1 MFLYF
6 IYSFLYMEKVICI
19 FGASTTSGFWD
30 LEKGGWVNRL
40 RLYFDSKVNDDFY
53 VTVYNLGIDGNNSG
67 NLLKR
72 FQGECEAREPD
83 IIIISIGSNDSF
95 INSKGKSNSSLKDFE
110 ENIFQIIKLAK
121 KFTKK
126 IIFLGLYDFDES
138 KTKPVSWDANVN
150 YINSIMK
157 KYDLALKEIIEK
169 ADISYID
176 MNGLLENKDFEDG
189 VHPNSRG
196 HEKIFQK
203 VKDFLIKKKLITNE

>member
-1 MFLYF
+1 
-6 IYSFLYMEKVICI
+6 MEKVICI